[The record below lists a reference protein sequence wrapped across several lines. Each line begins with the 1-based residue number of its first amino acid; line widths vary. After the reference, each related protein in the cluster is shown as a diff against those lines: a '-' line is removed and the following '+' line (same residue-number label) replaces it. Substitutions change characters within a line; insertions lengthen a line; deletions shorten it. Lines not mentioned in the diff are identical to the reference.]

1 MPYLH
6 FTHVQRL
13 ELNALHRANCTQ
25 REIARLL
32 GCSQSTV
39 SRELARGRTS
49 RRTYDARLG
58 QGHRDAGRLRA
69 NARFQTLRADP
80 TLQATVIRG
89 LRATDAPEQIVGRL
103 HLETG
108 AWPVRTSTI
117 YRWIHTHRPDLRV
130 HLRCRKGQWRRRRGT
145 GTRVAARRSLG
156 AGRSIDARPV
166 SVAERAV
173 VGDWEGDTVRGT
185 KGGSAAIATMVER
198 ASGYLEAAKLA
209 HATAEETRTALG
221 RRLRRHPEAKRR
233 TSTVDNGSE
242 FAEPDLLERELGMP
256 VYFAHPYHSWERGTN
271 ENTNG
276 LLRQFFPKKTSLTHV
291 TQRQVDRAVEILN
304 NRPRKRLGYRTPS
317 EVFNGDALRRGM

>member
-6 FTHVQRL
+6 LTPLQRI
-13 ELNALHRANCTQ
+13 ELNALERAGQ
-25 REIARLL
+25 RQVDIARLL
-32 GCSQSTV
+32 GCSQPSI
-39 SRELARGRTS
+39 SRELRRGRST
-49 RRTYDARLG
+49 RGTYDARLG
-58 QGHRDAGRLRA
+58 QRHRDAGRLRA

-80 TLQATVIRG
+80 ALQATVIRG
-89 LRATDAPEQIVGRL
+89 LEATDAPEQIAGRL

-108 AWPVRTSTI
+108 AWRVRTSTI
-117 YRWIHTHRPDLRV
+117 YRWIHSLRPDLRI
-130 HLRCRKGQWRRRRGT
+130 HLRCEKGRWRRRRGT
-145 GTRVAARRSLG
+145 GARVAARRSLG

-185 KGGSAAIATMVER
+185 TGGSAAIATMVER
-198 ASGYLEAAKLA
+198 TSGYLEAAKVS
-209 HATAEETRTALG
+209 HATAEETRRALG

-233 TSTVDNGSE
+233 TTTVDNGPE
-242 FAEPDLLERELGMP
+242 FGEGDLLERELGMP

-291 TQRQVDRAVEILN
+291 TQAEIDKKVAILN

-317 EVFNGDALRRGM
+317 EVFNGYALRRRM